1 MRMSVLVVGSL
12 VLALSQSASSTVSAV
27 ITVFATV
34 PVRPVLE
41 LIVPDYVRISGHKI
55 IFAYSNSTRVRDRII
70 KGEPADV
77 GITMSSLIDEL
88 HRMGKILPDG
98 KIELA
103 KVGIGVQVRKGA
115 PKPDISSVDAFRNVL
130 LSAKSIGYGDGAAG
144 NVSGD
149 YIARMIERLGITA
162 ELKPRTRL
170 VNTATVLPKAVA
182 AGEIELGMTQI
193 SEIVS
198 QPGIEF
204 IGPLPAELQN
214 FTIFAAGIVA
224 SSQQPETAKDLIN
237 FLTANATSSLLKEKG
252 LEPVLNSR

>member
-1 MRMSVLVVGSL
+1 MSRTSGHGSLLPGTSRLPTFVLNRCMRMSVLVVGSL

-144 NVSGD
+144 NASGD
-149 YIARMIERLGITA
+149 YIARMISQRRSISSIVHWQSA
-162 ELKPRTRL
+162 VRTWQHS
-170 VNTATVLPKAVA
+170 A
-182 AGEIELGMTQI
+182 
-193 SEIVS
+193 
-198 QPGIEF
+198 
-204 IGPLPAELQN
+204 
-214 FTIFAAGIVA
+214 
-224 SSQQPETAKDLIN
+224 
-237 FLTANATSSLLKEKG
+237 
-252 LEPVLNSR
+252 